1 MLFVNLSKTLLAKSQ
16 SLVAYGSK
24 STYSSVSTSDTDKY
38 ITWFMDRMKGHV
50 EKVGIILNSFKTDAN
65 NIVQQGPFYQKF
77 LNPLHKGSI
86 KNLL

>member
-1 MLFVNLSKTLLAKSQ
+1 MVSDAFFVNLSKTLLAKSQ

-50 EKVGIILNSFKTDAN
+50 ESGYNFEQFKTDAK
-65 NIVQQGPFYQKF
+65 NIVQQGPFYQSF
-77 LNPLHKGSI
+77 
-86 KNLL
+86 